1 MGLVTKECRI
11 RVGERAADGPLLW
24 RMSRVLPAVMFDIR
38 QADLPHAGERERTG
52 MVTLRLEGEAD
63 EVEEALDYLEREGA
77 ALMDASDR
85 LRSAARELSACEPCD
100 SPARRHRA
108 RSGKAKQLAS

>member
-1 MGLVTKECRI
+1 MGLVTRECRI
-11 RVGERAADGPLLW
+11 RVGERAANGPLLW
-24 RMSRVLPAVMFDIR
+24 RMSRMLPAVMFDIR
-38 QADLPHAGERERTG
+38 QADLPRAAGGERSG

-85 LRSAARELSACEPCD
+85 LRGAARDLAACEPSD
-100 SPARRHRA
+100 RSARRHRA
-108 RSGKAKQLAS
+108 RSAKAKQLAS

>member
-1 MGLVTKECRI
+1 MGLVQRECRI

-38 QADLPHAGERERTG
+38 EADLPRAGDGERSG

-63 EVEEALDYLEREGA
+63 EVDEALHYLEREGA

-85 LRSAARELSACEPCD
+85 LRSAARELSACEPC
-100 SPARRHRA
+100 PVPTTRPRA
-108 RSGKAKQLAS
+108 RSAKKKQLAS